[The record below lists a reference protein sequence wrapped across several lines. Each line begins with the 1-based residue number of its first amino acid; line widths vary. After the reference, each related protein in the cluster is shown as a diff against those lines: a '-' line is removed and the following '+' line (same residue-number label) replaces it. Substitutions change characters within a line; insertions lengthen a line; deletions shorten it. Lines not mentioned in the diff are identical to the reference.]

1 MTFPRGDRRHCKAEG
16 SSHCREGE
24 REGGKGGRTTQRKKN
39 DFALHCNI
47 SRRLTKQLTLSILMK
62 C

>member
-24 REGGKGGRTTQRKKN
+24 REGGKGEKDNSEHLMTG
-39 DFALHCNI
+39 LGGPVH
-47 SRRLTKQLTLSILMK
+47 RL
-62 C
+62 